1 MIGVE
6 RAKTSPNRR
15 NVMEMV
21 LLSAPIS
28 AKCGSSMAKMH
39 PLPNQQSTLSIKGSM
54 MEGDCACKN
63 RMVEDLDE
71 NAFMSI
77 SNGLPYVP

>member
-39 PLPNQQSTLSIKGSM
+39 PLPNQGSVVIKKTFGIRPYNLRKRQIEPSNHDSIRLFLKS
-54 MEGDCACKN
+54 
-63 RMVEDLDE
+63 
-71 NAFMSI
+71 
-77 SNGLPYVP
+77 